1 MLRAFVDRPNE
12 QPEFPHR
19 RREMVGSAN
28 VYSWDWAPFEL
39 SAGVSVTSVVWESS
53 NAGAIAISDDD
64 LTASVSTA
72 LLTAANEGISLITLT
87 ATTDGTPIAVR
98 QFVVRVIDP
107 TVSDPASPW

>member
-12 QPEFPHR
+12 QPEFPPR
-19 RREMVGSAN
+19 RREIVGSAH

-39 SAGVSVTSVVWESS
+39 SEGVSVTSVVWESS
-53 NAGAIAISDDD
+53 NTGAIAISDDD

-72 LLTAANEGISLITLT
+72 LLTAANMGRSLITIT

-98 QFVVRVIDP
+98 QFVVQVLDP
-107 TVSDPASPW
+107 TVSDASSPW